1 MPGKVT
7 AMSRKNRNQKNN
19 VYVVINLITEY
30 GCPLNGCRYAVASSL
45 GEQQLRRDCAKELT
59 EFEPYIYLTDE
70 MAKAIL
76 DARRNVT
83 RWNMANLRHEN
94 FCGYV
99 DGFTLGAN
107 ITRTDAARDPAE
119 ILIEREEAEKKKAFS
134 KKVYEAL
141 NSLTETQRRRIICR
155 YFEEK
160 TLGEIAREEGVSITT
175 VENILKR
182 ALHSMR
188 KILDEAE
195 PVKNEKT
202 AGKVS

>member
-1 MPGKVT
+1 
-7 AMSRKNRNQKNN
+7 MSRKNRNQKNN

-45 GEQQLRRDCAKELT
+45 GEQQLRRDCAKEL
-59 EFEPYIYLTDE
+59 
-70 MAKAIL
+70 
-76 DARRNVT
+76 
-83 RWNMANLRHEN
+83 
-94 FCGYV
+94 
-99 DGFTLGAN
+99 
-107 ITRTDAARDPAE
+107 DPAE
-119 ILIEREEAEKKKAFS
+119 IMIEREEAEKKKAFS

-141 NSLTETQRRRIICR
+141 NSLTETQRRRIIRR

-195 PVKNEKT
+195 PVKK
-202 AGKVS
+202 